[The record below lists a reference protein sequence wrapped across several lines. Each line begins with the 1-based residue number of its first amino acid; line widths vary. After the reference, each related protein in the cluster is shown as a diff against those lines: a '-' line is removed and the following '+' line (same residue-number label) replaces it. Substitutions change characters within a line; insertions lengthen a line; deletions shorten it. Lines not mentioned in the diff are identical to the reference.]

1 MTPAATRR
9 LRERWTPELTSAFER
24 ELVVASQRP
33 GAAFPASPFGTTAA
47 GRVDLRGAR
56 LTTPIRHLGA
66 AGIDLSDVVFADGA
80 SVIESELEDCVL
92 DRIDMRRVFVRRR
105 FVDCSFVGAKL
116 TGARLGG
123 VFEGCDFS
131 DATLSRTVASG
142 VRFERCSFTGASL
155 RDVMWTTRCVFDHC
169 EFEGVGSF
177 TGSVAGSVFI
187 GPTPPDLGGCIVDHV
202 QYEGGSP
209 V

>member
-9 LRERWTPELTSAFER
+9 LRERWTPELTSAFGR
-24 ELVVASQRP
+24 ELVLASQRP

-47 GRVDLRGAR
+47 GRVDVRGAR
-56 LTTPIRHLGA
+56 LTTPIRHLRATGV
-66 AGIDLSDVVFADGA
+66 DLSDVVFADGA
-80 SVIESELEDCVL
+80 SALESELEDCVL

-105 FVDCSFVGAKL
+105 FVDCSFIGAKL

-131 DATLSRTVASG
+131 DATLARSVASG

-155 RDVMWTTRCVFDHC
+155 RDVMWTTRCVFGHC
-169 EFEGVGSF
+169 QFDGVAAF
-177 TGSVAGSVFI
+177 TGSLAGSVFV
-187 GPTPPDLGGCIVDHV
+187 GPTRPDLSGCIVDHV
-202 QYEGGSP
+202 QYQDG
-209 V
+209 